1 MPSLI
6 DIRRRVRAV
15 KSTQQIT
22 KAMKMVSSSK
32 LRRAQERILRGRP
45 YANEMLRVFNHLAT
59 HTDQST
65 HPLLNDDPR
74 RARTLLIVI
83 TADRGLCGSFNTNVA
98 KSALQF
104 AIDQP
109 KSPDPSALR
118 EPQGR
123 PEQGRGAAGSGS
135 PGATSRGGGRDVAMA
150 LVGRKGRDFFQ
161 RRGFD
166 VLYEEVGLF
175 QNLKW
180 SHAQAIARTAIKEF
194 LGPDISSV
202 YLVYNEFRSVISQR
216 VVIEK
221 LLPIPRLESS
231 GDSTE
236 GSPAGLSAE
245 AEAKAG
251 GSAKAGVQGA
261 EYLFEPDPEQLLT
274 TLLPMHVAVQ
284 INRALLESSAAEHAA
299 RMQSMDSATRNA
311 KEMVERLTL
320 YMNKVRQAAITREI
334 IEVVSGAQ
342 AT

>member
-32 LRRAQERILRGRP
+32 LRRAQERILRSRP
-45 YANEMLRVFNHLAT
+45 YAQEMLRVFNNLAT
-59 HTDQST
+59 RVDSSK
-65 HPLLNDDPR
+65 HPLLNDDPQSG
-74 RARTLLIVI
+74 RTLLIVI
-83 TADRGLCGSFNTNVA
+83 TADRGLCGSFNTNIV

-104 AIDQP
+104 TIEHP
-109 KSPDPSALR
+109 KTDEGGEVAL
-118 EPQGR
+118 
-123 PEQGRGAAGSGS
+123 
-135 PGATSRGGGRDVAMA
+135 A
-150 LVGRKGRDFFQ
+150 LVGRKGRDFFM

-166 VLYEEVGLF
+166 VKYEEVGLF
-175 QNLKW
+175 QNPKW
-180 SHAQAIARTAIKEF
+180 SHAQAIAKTAIEEF
-194 LGPDISSV
+194 LAPDISSV

-221 LLPIPRLESS
+221 LLPIPRLRPEDT
-231 GDSTE
+231 GDAASVKQA
-236 GSPAGLSAE
+236 PDASAT
-245 AEAKAG
+245 AA
-251 GSAKAGVQGA
+251 VD
-261 EYLFEPDPEQLLT
+261 YLFEPDPEQLLA
-274 TLLPMHVAVQ
+274 TLLPLHVSVQ
-284 INRALLESSAAEHAA
+284 IARALLESSAAEHAA

-311 KEMVERLTL
+311 KEMVDRLTL

>member
-32 LRRAQERILRGRP
+32 LRRAQERIVKSRP
-45 YANEMLRVFNHLAT
+45 YAKEMLRVFNNLAT
-59 HTDQST
+59 RTENAA
-65 HPLLNDDPR
+65 HPLLNDDPESGR
-74 RARTLLIVI
+74 PLLIVI
-83 TADRGLCGSFNTNVA
+83 TADRGLAGSFNTNIA
-98 KSALQF
+98 KAALQF
-104 AIDQP
+104 TIEQP
-109 KSPDPSALR
+109 RDA
-118 EPQGR
+118 QGR
-123 PEQGRGAAGSGS
+123 E
-135 PGATSRGGGRDVAMA
+135 VALA
-150 LVGRKGRDFFQ
+150 LVGRKGRDFFM

-166 VLYEEVGLF
+166 VLYEETGLF
-175 QNLKW
+175 QNVKW
-180 SHAQAIARTAIKEF
+180 SHAQAIAQTAIKEF

-221 LLPIPRLESS
+221 LLPIPRLN
-231 GDSTE
+231 
-236 GSPAGLSAE
+236 E
-245 AEAKAG
+245 AEAINDGKAPAAEA
-251 GSAKAGVQGA
+251 SASAAVD
-261 EYLFEPDPEQLLT
+261 YLFEPDPKQLLE
-274 TLLPMHVAVQ
+274 TLLPLHVAVQ
-284 INRALLESSAAEHAA
+284 VQRALLESSAAEHAA

>member
-6 DIRRRVRAV
+6 DIRRRVKAV

-32 LRRAQERILRGRP
+32 LRRAQERIVKSRP
-45 YANEMLRVFNHLAT
+45 YAKEMLRVFNNLAT
-59 HTDQST
+59 RTENT
-65 HPLLNDDPR
+65 AHPLLNDDPE
-74 RARTLLIVI
+74 AGRTLLIVI
-83 TADRGLCGSFNTNVA
+83 TADRGLAGSFNTNVA
-98 KSALQF
+98 KAALQF
-104 AIDQP
+104 TLDQP
-109 KSPDPSALR
+109 KDP
-118 EPQGR
+118 Q
-123 PEQGRGAAGSGS
+123 
-135 PGATSRGGGRDVAMA
+135 GRDVAMA
-150 LVGRKGRDFFQ
+150 LVGRKGRDFFM

-166 VLYEEVGLF
+166 VLYEETGLF
-175 QNLKW
+175 QNIKW
-180 SHAQAIARTAIKEF
+180 SHAQAIAQTAIKEF

-221 LLPIPRLESS
+221 LLPIPRLN
-231 GDSTE
+231 
-236 GSPAGLSAE
+236 E
-245 AEAKAG
+245 AEAANEAATGRPASKPALDAT
-251 GSAKAGVQGA
+251 SARTADPSASPAVD
-261 EYLFEPDPEQLLT
+261 YLFEPDPAELLNL
-274 TLLPMHVAVQ
+274 LLPMHVAVQ
-284 INRALLESSAAEHAA
+284 VQRALLESSAAEHAA